1 MISTSD
7 DLNKR
12 LERVEKLVRS
22 ISGDLR
28 DIKQQ

>member
-1 MISTSD
+1 MISTSN